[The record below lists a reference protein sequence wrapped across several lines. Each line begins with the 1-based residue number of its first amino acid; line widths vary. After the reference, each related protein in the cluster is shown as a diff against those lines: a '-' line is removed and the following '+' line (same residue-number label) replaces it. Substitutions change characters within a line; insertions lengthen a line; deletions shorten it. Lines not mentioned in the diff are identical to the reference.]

1 MNSKISAAIIGT
13 IVTVVLFVLNPALG
27 LLVILMFV
35 ISRMI
40 KSYKANK
47 PARAAEKAYKQDKA
61 NGITRDMFGTI
72 VRDTDR

>member
-1 MNSKISAAIIGT
+1 
-13 IVTVVLFVLNPALG
+13 VLNPALG

-40 KSYKANK
+40 KAYKANK
-47 PARAAEKAYKQDKA
+47 PARAAEKAHKQDKA
-61 NGITRDMFGTI
+61 NGVTRDMFGTI